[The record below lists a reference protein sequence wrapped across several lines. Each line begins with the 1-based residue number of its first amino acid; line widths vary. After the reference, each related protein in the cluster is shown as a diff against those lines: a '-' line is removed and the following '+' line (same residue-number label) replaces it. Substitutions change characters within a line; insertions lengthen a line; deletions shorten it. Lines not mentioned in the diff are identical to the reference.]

1 MAMFCATCGGDPDR
15 AQAVDERGHVVS
27 LVGAEGAAVAAV
39 QAAQHGYGGVAF
51 GCAGRRQ
58 RGIDNQAV
66 SVLHQQVAH
75 MGLGHMAELGFL
87 ATPFAEQP
95 GIGVSGRGVG
105 VVAELLR
112 VEVTRS
118 ALRCRSMDLT

>member
-1 MAMFCATCGGDPDR
+1 
-15 AQAVDERGHVVS
+15 
-27 LVGAEGAAVAAV
+27 
-39 QAAQHGYGGVAF
+39 
-51 GCAGRRQ
+51 
-58 RGIDNQAV
+58 V